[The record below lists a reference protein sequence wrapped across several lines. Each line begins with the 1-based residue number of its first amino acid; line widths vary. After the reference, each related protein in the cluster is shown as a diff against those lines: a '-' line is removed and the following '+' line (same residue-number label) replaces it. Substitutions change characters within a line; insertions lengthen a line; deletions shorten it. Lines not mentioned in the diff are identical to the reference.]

1 MVGAVPKLKADIR
14 ADRTKPSGARG
25 RAFRIALVSAL
36 VPLCP
41 LLVQCGRAPNPAA
54 LAANTQVDAP
64 VNARTNTQVVAKTNR
79 QVASGDTFE
88 DRFPAP
94 QFKERFPS
102 ASESF
107 LQRQMSDFSPK
118 RAVEQQPER
127 AAYKVASLEPQVPY
141 KRPQREDLTTLVS
154 MKSSAFPYFGNNPAS
169 DAPFLNISKG
179 ERRGHRSYSG
189 RVFWQ
194 DETYN
199 DSRVLVHVPEHFDI
213 RKPGVIVVFFHG
225 NGATLER
232 DVRDRQLVPQQITD
246 SGANAILLAPQ
257 MAVDAADSSAGKFWQ
272 PGGFKRFMAESVD
285 QLARLSGDPNSA
297 RAFAEMPIV
306 IVGYSGGFLPTAW
319 SLEVGGISDR
329 VRGVVLL
336 DAVYGELDKF
346 ATWIETHRS
355 GFFVSSYTHYTA
367 KRDRELMS
375 MLRQKGIGVSED
387 IDGPLR
393 PGSVVFVET
402 ADGITH
408 RDYVTRAWTRDPLKD
423 VLVKMSATPSLA
435 LTRVAATNASPSR

>member
-1 MVGAVPKLKADIR
+1 MVGAVPKLR
-14 ADRTKPSGARG
+14 ADTRGDRTTSGARSRVLQVG
-25 RAFRIALVSAL
+25 LISAL
-36 VPLCP
+36 VPLS
-41 LLVQCGRAPNPAA
+41 LTLAQCGRAPNPAA
-54 LAANTQVDAP
+54 LAANSQANV
-64 VNARTNTQVVAKTNR
+64 QVVAKTNT

-94 QFKERFPS
+94 QFRERFPS

-118 RAVEQQPER
+118 RAVQQPQPEQ
-127 AAYKVASLEPQVPY
+127 APYKVASLEPQVPY
-141 KRPQREDLTTLVS
+141 KRPPREDLTTLVS

-169 DAPFLNISKG
+169 DVPFLNISKG
-179 ERRGHRSYSG
+179 DRRGHRSYSG
-189 RVFWQ
+189 RIYWQ
-194 DETYN
+194 DETYSDN
-199 DSRVLVHVPEHFDI
+199 RVLVHVPEHFDV

-232 DVRDRQLVPQQITD
+232 DVRDRQLVPKQITD

-272 PGGFKRFMAESVD
+272 AGGLKRFMEESANH
-285 QLARLSGDPNSA
+285 LARLTGDPNSA
-297 RAFAEMPIV
+297 RAFANMPIV

-336 DAVYGELDKF
+336 DAVYGEMDKF
-346 ATWIETHRS
+346 ASWIESHRS
-355 GFFVSSYTHYTA
+355 GFFVSAYTRYTA
-367 KRDRELMS
+367 RRDRELMS
-375 MLRQKGIGVSED
+375 MLRQKGISVSED
-387 IDGPLR
+387 MDGPLR

-402 ADGITH
+402 GEGITH

-435 LTRVAATNASPSR
+435 LTRVASTNPSASSR

>member
-1 MVGAVPKLKADIR
+1 MVGAVPKLR
-14 ADRTKPSGARG
+14 ADGRGDRTPSGRRG
-25 RAFRIALVSAL
+25 RALRVGLISAL
-36 VPLCP
+36 VPLS
-41 LLVQCGRAPNPAA
+41 LTLVQCGKAPNPAA
-54 LAANTQVDAP
+54 LAANSQANV
-64 VNARTNTQVVAKTNR
+64 QVVAKTNQ

-102 ASESF
+102 ASESL

-118 RAVEQQPER
+118 RAVQQQPPEQ
-127 AAYKVASLEPQVPY
+127 APYKVASLEPQAPY
-141 KRPQREDLTTLVS
+141 KRPPRDDLTTLVS

-179 ERRGHRSYSG
+179 DRRGHRSYSG

-199 DSRVLVHVPEHFDI
+199 DSRVLMHVPEHFDV

-232 DVRDRQLVPQQITD
+232 DVRDRQLVPRQITD
-246 SGANAILLAPQ
+246 SGANAVLLAPQ

-272 PGGFKRFMAESVD
+272 PGGFKRFMAESAEH
-285 QLARLSGDPNSA
+285 LARVTGDPNSA
-297 RAFAEMPIV
+297 RAFANMPIV

-336 DAVYGELDKF
+336 DAVYGEMDKF
-346 ATWIETHRS
+346 ASWIESHRS
-355 GFFVSSYTHYTA
+355 GFFVSAYTRGTA
-367 KRDRELMS
+367 RRDRELMS
-375 MLRQKGIGVSED
+375 MLRQKGISVAED
-387 IDGPLR
+387 MDGPLR

-402 ADGITH
+402 AEGITH

-423 VLVKMSATPSLA
+423 VLVKMSATPALA
-435 LTRVAATNASPSR
+435 LTRVASTNPSAPSR

>member
-1 MVGAVPKLKADIR
+1 MVGAVPNIRADIR
-14 ADRTKPSGARG
+14 ADRTSSGRHG
-25 RAFRIALVSAL
+25 RALRVGLISAL
-36 VPLCP
+36 VPLS
-41 LLVQCGRAPNPAA
+41 LTLVQCGKAPDPAA
-54 LAANTQVDAP
+54 LAANSQANV
-64 VNARTNTQVVAKTNR
+64 QVVAKTNTQ
-79 QVASGDTFE
+79 QVASADTFE

-94 QFKERFPS
+94 QFRERFPS
-102 ASESF
+102 ASESL

-118 RAVEQQPER
+118 RAVQQQPEQ
-127 AAYKVASLEPQVPY
+127 APYKVASLAPHVPY
-141 KRPQREDLTTLVS
+141 QRPPREDLTTLVS

-179 ERRGHRSYSG
+179 DRRGHRSYSG
-189 RVFWQ
+189 RVYWQ
-194 DETYN
+194 DETYS
-199 DSRVLVHVPEHFDI
+199 DSRVLVHVPEHFDL

-232 DVRDRQLVPQQITD
+232 DVRNRQLVPQQITD

-272 PGGFKRFMAESVD
+272 AGGFKRFMEESASH
-285 QLARLSGDPNSA
+285 LARLTGDPNSA
-297 RAFAEMPIV
+297 RAFANMPIV

-336 DAVYGELDKF
+336 DAVYGEMDKF
-346 ATWIETHRS
+346 ASWIESHRS
-355 GFFVSSYTHYTA
+355 GFFVSSYTRYTA
-367 KRDRELMS
+367 RRDRELMS
-375 MLRQKGIGVSED
+375 MLRQKGISVSED

-402 ADGITH
+402 GDGITH

-423 VLVKMSATPSLA
+423 VLVKMSATPALA
-435 LTRVAATNASPSR
+435 LTRVASTNPAASSR

>member
-1 MVGAVPKLKADIR
+1 MVGAVPNVRAAIR
-14 ADRTKPSGARG
+14 AHRTTSGGCG
-25 RAFRIALVSAL
+25 RALRTGLISAL
-36 VPLCP
+36 VPLS
-41 LLVQCGRAPNPAA
+41 LTLVQCGKAPNPAA
-54 LAANTQVDAP
+54 LAANSQANV
-64 VNARTNTQVVAKTNR
+64 QIVAKTNP
-79 QVASGDTFE
+79 QVASADTFE

-94 QFKERFPS
+94 QFRERFPS

-118 RAVEQQPER
+118 RAVQQQPEQ
-127 AAYKVASLEPQVPY
+127 APYKVASLEPQVPY
-141 KRPQREDLTTLVS
+141 QRPPREDLTTLVS

-169 DAPFLNISKG
+169 EAPFLNIAKG
-179 ERRGHRSYSG
+179 DRRGHRSYSG
-189 RVFWQ
+189 RVYWQ

-199 DSRVLVHVPEHFDI
+199 DSRVLMHVPDHFDV

-272 PGGFKRFMAESVD
+272 PGGFKRFMEESANH
-285 QLARLSGDPNSA
+285 LARVTGDPNSA
-297 RAFAEMPIV
+297 RAFANMPIV

-336 DAVYGELDKF
+336 DAVYGEMDKF
-346 ATWIETHRS
+346 ASWIESHRS

-367 KRDRELMS
+367 RRDRELMS

-387 IDGPLR
+387 MDGPLR

-402 ADGITH
+402 GDGITH
-408 RDYVTRAWTRDPLKD
+408 RDYVNRAWTQYPLKD

-435 LTRVAATNASPSR
+435 LTRVAATSSSASSR

>member
-1 MVGAVPKLKADIR
+1 MR
-14 ADRTKPSGARG
+14 ADRTKVPGARS
-25 RAFRIALVSAL
+25 RALRIGLISAL
-36 VPLCP
+36 VPMSLT
-41 LLVQCGRAPNPAA
+41 LVQCGKAPNPTA
-54 LAANTQVDAP
+54 LAANSQANVQV
-64 VNARTNTQVVAKTNR
+64 VNQTVAKTR
-79 QVASGDTFE
+79 IASGDTFE

-94 QFKERFPS
+94 QFRERFPS

-118 RAVEQQPER
+118 RAVQQQPPEQ
-127 AAYKVASLEPQVPY
+127 APYKVASLEPQVPY
-141 KRPQREDLTTLVS
+141 QRPQREDLTTLVS

-169 DAPFLNISKG
+169 DSPFLNISKG
-179 ERRGHRSYSG
+179 DRRGHRSYSG

-199 DSRVLVHVPEHFDI
+199 DSRVLVHVPEHFDV

-246 SGANAILLAPQ
+246 SGANAVLLAPQ

-272 PGGFKRFMAESVD
+272 PGGLKRFMEESANH
-285 QLARLSGDPNSA
+285 LARLTGDPNSA
-297 RAFAEMPIV
+297 RAFANMPIV

-336 DAVYGELDKF
+336 DAVYGEMDKF
-346 ATWIETHRS
+346 ASWIESHRS

-367 KRDRELMS
+367 RRDRELMS

-402 ADGITH
+402 GDGITH
-408 RDYVTRAWTRDPLKD
+408 RDYVNRAWTQYPLKD
-423 VLVKMSATPSLA
+423 VLVKMSATPALA
-435 LTRVAATNASPSR
+435 LTRVAATTSPASSR

>member
-1 MVGAVPKLKADIR
+1 MVGAVPKLKADVR
-14 ADRTKPSGARG
+14 ADRTKASGARR
-25 RAFRIALVSAL
+25 RALRIALISGL
-36 VPLCP
+36 VPLS
-41 LLVQCGRAPNPAA
+41 LTLVQCGRAPNPAA
-54 LAANTQVDAP
+54 LAANSQANV
-64 VNARTNTQVVAKTNR
+64 QVVAKTNP
-79 QVASGDTFE
+79 QAQSGDTFE

-94 QFKERFPS
+94 QFRERFPS
-102 ASESF
+102 ASESL

-118 RAVEQQPER
+118 RAVQQPPQPEQ
-127 AAYKVASLEPQVPY
+127 APYKIASLEPQIPY
-141 KRPQREDLTTLVS
+141 QRPPRQDLTTLVS

-179 ERRGHRSYSG
+179 DRRGHRSYSG

-199 DSRVLVHVPEHFDI
+199 DSRVLMHVPEHFDV

-232 DVRDRQLVPQQITD
+232 DVRDRQLVPRQITD
-246 SGANAILLAPQ
+246 SGANAVLLAPQ

-272 PGGFKRFMAESVD
+272 PGGLKRFMEESASHLA
-285 QLARLSGDPNSA
+285 QLTGDPNSA
-297 RAFAEMPIV
+297 RAFANMPIV

-336 DAVYGELDKF
+336 DAVYGEMDKF
-346 ATWIETHRS
+346 ASWIESHRS

-367 KRDRELMS
+367 RRDRELMS

-387 IDGPLR
+387 MDGPLR

-402 ADGITH
+402 GDGITH
-408 RDYVTRAWTRDPLKD
+408 RDYVNRAWTQYPLKD
-423 VLVKMSATPSLA
+423 VLVKMSATPALA
-435 LTRVAATNASPSR
+435 LTRVAATSSSAPSR

>member
-1 MVGAVPKLKADIR
+1 MVGAVPKLKADMR
-14 ADRTKPSGARG
+14 ADRTKASGARG
-25 RAFRIALVSAL
+25 RALRIALISGL
-36 VPLCP
+36 VPLS
-41 LLVQCGRAPNPAA
+41 LTLVQCGNAPNPTA
-54 LAANTQVDAP
+54 LAANSQANV
-64 VNARTNTQVVAKTNR
+64 QVVNQSIAKTKI
-79 QVASGDTFE
+79 ASGDTFE

-102 ASESF
+102 ASENF

-118 RAVEQQPER
+118 RAVQQQPEQ
-127 AAYKVASLEPQVPY
+127 APYKVASLAPQVPY
-141 KRPQREDLTTLVS
+141 QRPAREDLTTLVS

-169 DAPFLNISKG
+169 DSPFLNISKG

-199 DSRVLVHVPEHFDI
+199 DSRVLVHVPEHFDV

-246 SGANAILLAPQ
+246 SGANAVLLAPQ

-272 PGGFKRFMAESVD
+272 PGGLKRFMEESASRLA
-285 QLARLSGDPNSA
+285 QLTGDPNSA
-297 RAFAEMPIV
+297 RAFANMPIV

-336 DAVYGELDKF
+336 DAVYGEMDKF
-346 ATWIETHRS
+346 ASWIESHRS

-367 KRDRELMS
+367 RRDRELMS
-375 MLRQKGIGVSED
+375 TLRQKGISVSEAM
-387 IDGPLR
+387 DGPLR

-402 ADGITH
+402 GDGITH
-408 RDYVTRAWTRDPLKD
+408 RDYVNRAWTQYPLKD
-423 VLVKMSATPSLA
+423 VLVKMSATPALA
-435 LTRVAATNASPSR
+435 LTRVAATSSSASSR

>member
-1 MVGAVPKLKADIR
+1 MVGAVPKPRADDR
-14 ADRTKPSGARG
+14 ADRTPSGRRG
-25 RAFRIALVSAL
+25 RALRAGLISAL
-36 VPLCP
+36 VPLS
-41 LLVQCGRAPNPAA
+41 LTLVQCGKAPNPAA
-54 LAANTQVDAP
+54 LAANSQANV
-64 VNARTNTQVVAKTNR
+64 QVVAKTNT

-94 QFKERFPS
+94 QFRERFPS
-102 ASESF
+102 ASESL

-118 RAVEQQPER
+118 RAVQHQPPEQAP
-127 AAYKVASLEPQVPY
+127 YKVASLEPQVPY
-141 KRPQREDLTTLVS
+141 KRSPRDDLTTLVS

-179 ERRGHRSYSG
+179 DRRGHRSYSG

-199 DSRVLVHVPEHFDI
+199 DSRVLVHVPEHFDV

-225 NGATLER
+225 NGAMLER
-232 DVRDRQLVPQQITD
+232 DVRDRQLVPKQITD
-246 SGANAILLAPQ
+246 SGANAVLLAPQ

-272 PGGFKRFMAESVD
+272 PGGFKRFMAESAD
-285 QLARLSGDPNSA
+285 HLARVTGDPNSA
-297 RAFAEMPIV
+297 RAFANMPIV

-336 DAVYGELDKF
+336 DAVYGEMDKF
-346 ATWIETHRS
+346 ASWIESHRS
-355 GFFVSSYTHYTA
+355 GFFVSAYTRGTA
-367 KRDRELMS
+367 RRDRELMS
-375 MLRQKGIGVSED
+375 TLRQKGISVAED
-387 IDGPLR
+387 MDGPLR

-423 VLVKMSATPSLA
+423 VLVKMAATPALA
-435 LTRVAATNASPSR
+435 VTRVASTNPSAASR